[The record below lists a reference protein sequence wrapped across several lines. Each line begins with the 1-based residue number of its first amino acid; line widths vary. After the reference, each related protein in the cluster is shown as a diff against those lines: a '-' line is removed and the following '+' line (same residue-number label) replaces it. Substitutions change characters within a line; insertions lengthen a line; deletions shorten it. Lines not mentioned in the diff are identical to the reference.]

1 MTFPPGSPGT
11 GGFEDGGTEM
21 KSDGGWPVERLVRR
35 EVSGGVA
42 TITLDS
48 PRNRNAL
55 SVRLLG
61 DLEDRLNWA
70 LAEESVRV
78 IVLTGTGPVFCAGAD
93 LKEQRVAPGG
103 AHEAPVTASF
113 PEIMSL
119 IWESP
124 KPVVCRLNGTARAGG
139 LGLVAACDF
148 AIAPDSAS
156 FAFSEVR
163 LGVVPAMI
171 SVTVLR
177 RLDPRAAAE
186 YLLTGETFDAARA
199 REIGLLTRA
208 VPEEELDATVAHYT
222 GMLLRGGPEALALTK
237 QLVRTVPELSV
248 EEGMRQMAELSAR
261 RFTSAEGQEGIA
273 AFMEKRPASWIPAP
287 GAS

>member
-1 MTFPPGSPGT
+1 MTT
-11 GGFEDGGTEM
+11 DRV
-21 KSDGGWPVERLVRR
+21 WPLERLVRR
-35 EVSGGVA
+35 EASGGVA

-61 DLEDRLNWA
+61 DLEDGLNWA

-148 AIAPDSAS
+148 AIAPGSAS

-177 RLDPRAAAE
+177 RLHPRAAAE
-186 YLLTGETFDAARA
+186 YLLTGETFDATRA
-199 REIGLLTRA
+199 CEIGLLTRA

-273 AFMEKRPASWIPAP
+273 AFMEKRPASWIPGPEA
-287 GAS
+287 GRARA

>member
-1 MTFPPGSPGT
+1 MNT
-11 GGFEDGGTEM
+11 DA
-21 KSDGGWPVERLVRR
+21 GWPVERLVHK

-61 DLEDRLNWA
+61 DLEDRLNQA
-70 LAEESVRV
+70 LADEEVRV

-93 LKEQRVAPGG
+93 LKEQRTEPGRE
-103 AHEAPVTASF
+103 HEAPVTASF

-148 AIAPDSAS
+148 AIAPDTAS

-186 YLLTGETFDAARA
+186 YFLTGEPFDAARA

-208 VPEEELDATVAHYT
+208 VPEEKLDETVAHYT
-222 GMLLRGGPEALALTK
+222 GMLLRGGPEALAITK
-237 QLVRTVPELSV
+237 QLVRGVPALSF
-248 EEGMRQMAELSAR
+248 EEGMRSMAELSAR

-273 AFMEKRPASWIPAP
+273 AFMQKRAPSWVPEQ
-287 GAS
+287 G

>member
-1 MTFPPGSPGT
+1 MNT
-11 GGFEDGGTEM
+11 
-21 KSDGGWPVERLVRR
+21 DGGWPVERLVHK

-70 LAEESVRV
+70 LAADDVRV
-78 IVLTGTGPVFCAGAD
+78 IVLTATGPVFCSGAD
-93 LKEQRVAPGG
+93 LKEQRAEPGN

-113 PEIMSL
+113 PEIMNL

-156 FAFSEVR
+156 FAFTEVR

-186 YLLTGETFDAARA
+186 YLLTGEVFDAARA
-199 REIGLLTRA
+199 QEIGLLTRA
-208 VPEEELDATVAHYT
+208 VPEEDLDSVVAHYA
-222 GMLLRGGPEALALTK
+222 GMLLRGGPEALAITK
-237 QLVRTVPELSV
+237 QLVRTVPTLTV

-273 AFMEKRPASWIPAP
+273 AFMEKRPASWIPGPEEA
-287 GAS
+287 

>member
-1 MTFPPGSPGT
+1 MNTVDEP
-11 GGFEDGGTEM
+11 
-21 KSDGGWPVERLVRR
+21 PVERLVRG
-35 EVSGGVA
+35 EVSGGIA

-61 DLEDRLNWA
+61 ELRDHLDRA
-70 LAEESVRV
+70 LADDGVRV

-93 LKEQRVAPGG
+93 LKEQRLGPG
-103 AHEAPVTASF
+103 AAKDAPVTASF
-113 PEIMSL
+113 PEIMRV

-124 KPVVCRLNGTARAGG
+124 KPVICRLNGTARAGG

-148 AIAPDSAS
+148 AVAPDTAS
-156 FAFSEVR
+156 FAFTEVR

-186 YLLTGETFDAARA
+186 YLMTGETFDAARA
-199 REIGLLTRA
+199 QEIGLLTRA
-208 VPEEELDATVAHYT
+208 VPEADLDRTVAHYA

-237 QLVRTVPELSV
+237 RLVRTVPAMPL
-248 EEGMRQMAELSAR
+248 EEGMRRMAELSAE

-273 AFMEKRPASWIPAP
+273 AFMEKRPASWVPRE
-287 GAS
+287 S